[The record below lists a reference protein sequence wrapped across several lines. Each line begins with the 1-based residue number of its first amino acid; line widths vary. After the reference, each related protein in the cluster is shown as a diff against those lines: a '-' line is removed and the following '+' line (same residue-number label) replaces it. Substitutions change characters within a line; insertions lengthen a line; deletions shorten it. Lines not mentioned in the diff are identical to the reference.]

1 MRICEECIDRY
12 YAGSSSFRQGTYLC
26 DYCNQYGEVHRL
38 HPGAK
43 QKKRLPLK
51 REDCLRRMFIIA
63 YVNIDCEWGPENM
76 FEGPIENLVR
86 TLTGFASKA
95 LYAGYTQV
103 HFREEGDYD
112 GASYEAYGV
121 RQETDD
127 EMKKRFRKIRQGRK
141 RKRERRSRHAA
152 KKVQ

>member
-1 MRICEECIDRY
+1 MRICADCIGRY

-63 YVNIDCEWGPENM
+63 CVDIDCEWGPGGL
-76 FEGPIENLVR
+76 FEGPIEDLVR

-95 LYAGYTQV
+95 LYSGYTHI

-112 GASYEAYGV
+112 GTSYEPYGV
-121 RQETDD
+121 RQETDE
-127 EMKKRFRKIRQGRK
+127 EMKKRFAKIRR
-141 RKRERRSRHAA
+141 RRERAKERRIKNAA
-152 KKVQ
+152 KKV